1 MPRHIRDGVPNA
13 IISFSYTELAEIAA
27 SAAAEHE
34 GKNIDPEPDEDIE
47 FDTTGVPEL
56 LTWLDPEAMARQRQE
71 KLDAQ
76 DQD

>member
-27 SAAAEHE
+27 SAAAAHE
-34 GKNIDPEPDEDIE
+34 GKNIVPAPEEDIE
-47 FDTTGVPEL
+47 FDTTGMPEL
-56 LTWLDPEAMARQRQE
+56 PAWLDPEEMARQRQE

-76 DQD
+76 DED